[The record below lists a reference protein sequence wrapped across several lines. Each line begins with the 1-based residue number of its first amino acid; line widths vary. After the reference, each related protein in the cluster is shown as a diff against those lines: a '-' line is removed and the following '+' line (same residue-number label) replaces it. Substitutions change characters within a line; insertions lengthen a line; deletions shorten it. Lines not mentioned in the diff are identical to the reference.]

1 MADTNTK
8 AKAPAKSTRA
18 RKATAVQTASVEA
31 ALAQSPLEMVAFSD
45 LVDTEYN
52 ARIIPHTPEE
62 IASLA
67 ATIKAVGILQNLIV
81 INLPGPPGCGRGTWA
96 HDRHGKTG

>member
-45 LVDTEYN
+45 LVDTEYK
-52 ARIIPHTPEE
+52 PV
-62 IASLA
+62 S
-67 ATIKAVGILQNLIV
+67 
-81 INLPGPPGCGRGTWA
+81 
-96 HDRHGKTG
+96 